1 MFLTYNCDKLLCM
14 ISKCKKANLIRNF
27 YIELEKLI
35 ITYKDN
41 IVNDLNNQL
50 GINNSNKK

>member
-1 MFLTYNCDKLLCM
+1 M
-14 ISKCKKANLIRNF
+14 ISKSEKASLIRNY
-27 YIELEKLI
+27 YIDLEKLI

-50 GINNSNKK
+50 GV